1 MKVKFITSITLCAA
15 FLLALLPSCSSD
27 PAPAGNPGGGQ
38 GARQI
43 TESQG
48 MIVQPKRIED
58 IATTTGTILANE
70 EVEVRPEMAGRIT
83 RIGFSEGQL
92 VRQGQLLIQLDDAEI
107 KAQLNKLLVEESQ
120 AMLEEERGR
129 KMLEIKAISQE
140 AYDALAYRLQNIEAE
155 RTLIQVRLERTRILA
170 PFTGFVGFRN
180 VSPGSY
186 ISSSDAIA
194 SIRQLNPIKLDFTLP
209 ERYATAIK
217 PGAKIEF
224 QVNGMDSMMQAE
236 VYALE
241 AAIETQTRAI
251 RIRARAANPENLLI
265 PGSFA
270 RVNLV
275 LSATEDALMVPSQ
288 AVVPVLEGQK
298 VFVLRDGKAE
308 GLLIETG
315 LRTASEV
322 EIRGGL
328 LQPGDTVITT
338 GLMSI
343 VEGTPIK
350 VNLVER
356 P

>member
-1 MKVKFITSITLCAA
+1 MKVKYISSITIFSAMMM
-15 FLLALLPSCSSD
+15 ALLPACSSD
-27 PAPAGNPGGGQ
+27 PAPGGNPGGGQ
-38 GARQI
+38 GSRPI

-48 MIVQPKRIED
+48 VIVQPQKIED
-58 IATTTGTILANE
+58 IATTTGTLLPNE

-107 KAQLNKLLVEESQ
+107 AAQLNKLKVEEAQ

-155 RTLIQVRLERTRILA
+155 RALIQVRLDRTRVLA
-170 PFTGFVGFRN
+170 PFTGIVGFRN

-186 ISSSDAIA
+186 ISSADAIA

-209 ERYATAIK
+209 ERYASAIK
-217 PGAKIEF
+217 PGNKVEF
-224 QVNGMDSMMQAE
+224 QVNGMDNIMQAE

-241 AAIETQTRAI
+241 TAIETQTRAI
-251 RIRARAANPENLLI
+251 RIRARAANPNNLLI

-275 LSATEDALMVPSQ
+275 LSTTEDALMVPSH

-315 LRTASEV
+315 LRTESDV

-343 VEGTPIK
+343 VEGAQIK
-350 VNLVER
+350 VNVVAR